1 MSPFAESWLGIS
13 ISAFVVFGGFALMT
27 GQALARTWRAGS
39 QSIGYGVLLSLGARL
54 NEFVL
59 FIGRAQRLDEYIFD
73 NLVFVLVN
81 MVFLVA
87 VTALAHRITLARMMV
102 TQYPWM
108 YERVGL
114 FSWRA
119 KA

>member
-13 ISAFVVFGGFALMT
+13 ISAFIIFGGFALMT
-27 GQALARTWRAGS
+27 GQALARTWRAWQ
-39 QSIGYGVLLSLGARL
+39 QSLGYGLLLSLGARL

-59 FIGRAQRLDEYIFD
+59 FIGRAQTLDAYILD
-73 NLVFVLVN
+73 NLVFALAN
-81 MVFLVA
+81 TVFLIV
-87 VTALAHRITLARMMV
+87 VTALAHRVTLARMMV

-108 YERVGL
+108 YERAGL

>member
-27 GQALARTWRAGS
+27 GQALGRTWRPWP

-54 NEFVL
+54 TEFVL
-59 FIGRAQRLDEYIFD
+59 FIGRAQNLDAYIID
-73 NLVFVLVN
+73 NAVFALGNTVYLI
-81 MVFLVA
+81 A
-87 VTALAHRITLARMMV
+87 VTLLAHRITLARIMV

-108 YERVGL
+108 YERSGL